1 MSDSR
6 EARKKEPGKRLAVAS
21 VIASAVALPLI
32 LLYGVGAIAALIGI
46 ALAVL
51 SIQATRR
58 ASQPLW
64 ICAPIGIAL
73 GSLTFLI
80 LPFYFVIAGVIS
92 IMQSGCSEC
101 V

>member
-6 EARKKEPGKRLAVAS
+6 KARNIEPGKRLAISS

-32 LLYGVGAIAALIGI
+32 LLYGVGAIAALLGI
-46 ALAVL
+46 ILAAL
-51 SIQATRR
+51 SIRATRR
-58 ASQPLW
+58 AFQPVW

-73 GSLTFLI
+73 GSLAFLI
-80 LPFYFVIAGVIS
+80 LPVYFVIAGVIT